1 MKNLLPHE
9 MFEIRRYTADKAAE
23 WNQFVAKSKNGT
35 FLFNRNYMDYHSDR
49 FEDFSLMFYRE
60 GRLFALMPANRKGDV
75 FQSHA
80 GLTYGGLVMD
90 AKTTAAATVELFR
103 ELNEYLREE
112 GFRRVLYKCIPWMY
126 HQLAAEEDLYA
137 IARTCDAR
145 LQERDLGTV
154 IIQQNTLRWER
165 IRRRALK
172 RAQEAGITV
181 ERSDDMA
188 GFWEVLCD
196 NLKRTYDSKPVHTLA
211 EMELLR
217 SRFPENIVLYVAR
230 KDGDILA
237 GMVLYVSTQVARAQY
252 SSASPL
258 GKELGAID
266 IIYDRVICRDYH
278 HLPYFEFGTSAMAD
292 SNAINESLVF
302 QKEGF
307 GGRGICFDRY
317 EWSVGELRIKS

>member
-1 MKNLLPHE
+1 
-9 MFEIRRYTADKAAE
+9 MFDIRRYTEADKDAWDA
-23 WNQFVAKSKNGT
+23 FVAQSKNGT
-35 FLFNRNYMDYHSDR
+35 FLFFRDYMDYHSDR
-49 FEDFSLMFYRE
+49 FEDCSLMFYLQ
-60 GRLFALMPANRKGDV
+60 GRLYGLMPANRKGDE
-75 FQSHA
+75 FQTHA

-90 AKTTAAATVELFR
+90 AKTTAAATVGLFR
-103 ELNEYLREE
+103 ELNDYLRAE
-112 GFRRVLYKCIPWMY
+112 GFRHVLYKCIPWMY

-137 IARTCDAR
+137 IARTCEAR

-154 IIQQNTLRWER
+154 IIQRKTLRWER

-181 ERSDDMA
+181 ERSSDLA
-188 GFWEVLCD
+188 GFWAVLCD
-196 NLKRTYDSKPVHTLA
+196 NLARTYNSKPVHTLA
-211 EMELLR
+211 EIELLHA
-217 SRFPENIVLYVAR
+217 RFPENIVLYVAR
-230 KDGDILA
+230 KDDEILA

-266 IIYDRVICRDYH
+266 IIYDRVINHDYA
-278 HLPYFEFGTSAMAD
+278 HLPYFEFGTSALG
-292 SNAINESLVF
+292 NTNIINESLIF

-317 EWSVGELRIKS
+317 EWDL

>member
-1 MKNLLPHE
+1 
-9 MFEIRRYTADKAAE
+9 MFDIRRYTEADKAA
-23 WNQFVAKSKNGT
+23 WDAFVAQSKNGT
-35 FLFNRNYMDYHSDR
+35 FLFFRDYMDYHRDR
-49 FEDFSLMFYRE
+49 FQDHSLMFYRD
-60 GRLFALMPANRKGDV
+60 GRLYALMPANRKDDV
-75 FQSHA
+75 FQTHA

-90 AKTTAAATVELFR
+90 AKTTAAATVELFS
-103 ELNEYLREE
+103 ELNEYLRKE
-112 GFRRVLYKCIPWMY
+112 GFRQVFYKCIPWMY

-154 IIQQNTLRWER
+154 IIQRNTLRWER

-188 GFWEVLCD
+188 GFWTVLCD
-196 NLKRTYDSKPVHTLA
+196 NLKRTYDSKPVHTLSEIEQLHA
-211 EMELLR
+211 
-217 SRFPENIVLYVAR
+217 RFPENIVLYTAK
-230 KDGDILA
+230 KDGVILA

-266 IIYDRVICRDYH
+266 IIYDRVICHDYR

-317 EWSVGELRIKS
+317 EWTL